1 MSTSRERESEIRR
14 LYFAEH
20 WPVGTIATQ
29 LAAHHDV
36 VKRVLGLLAR
46 RPPAVPRP
54 RLVDPY
60 VELIAETLATYP
72 RLRAT
77 RLHDMLAERGFHG
90 SVRTLR
96 EYVATVRPVP
106 KREAFLQL
114 EPLKGEQAQVD
125 WAYVGKVAVPGGER
139 ALWLFVIVLAWSRA
153 LWAEFVFDTTA
164 HGLCRSLVRAANH
177 FGGSPRQW
185 LFDNAKAVVL
195 ERYGDAARFHPLLV
209 ELSGHY
215 RTKLRLCAVRKPN
228 QKGRVERAIRYMRD
242 RFLAGRTIRSLEGG
256 RRELD
261 AFLADIAGARPH
273 PVLAGRTVADCLVEE
288 RAALLALPE
297 AQPATEVTAP
307 VAVDGYANVRF
318 DTNRYSVP
326 PEHVGSTLTLVADDS
341 SVRVLDG
348 AVEVARHERCWGRR
362 QLREIAAHRQQI
374 LDRKPQARTGAG
386 QARLRAAAPGVDAL
400 FSRWVEDG
408 RNVGSL
414 IARSLK
420 LLDLYG
426 EPVFADAV
434 AEAVRRATADFG
446 ALALLC
452 EQRRASHHTP
462 PPLPLTFG
470 DHVSDRDV
478 IPHNLENY
486 DARKRR
492 DR

>member
-1 MSTSRERESEIRR
+1 MR
-14 LYFAEH
+14 
-20 WPVGTIATQ
+20 
-29 LAAHHDV
+29 
-36 VKRVLGLLAR
+36 
-46 RPPAVPRP
+46 
-54 RLVDPY
+54 
-60 VELIAETLATYP
+60 
-72 RLRAT
+72 
-77 RLHDMLAERGFHG
+77 
-90 SVRTLR
+90 
-96 EYVATVRPVP
+96 
-106 KREAFLQL
+106 
-114 EPLKGEQAQVD
+114 
-125 WAYVGKVAVPGGER
+125 
-139 ALWLFVIVLAWSRA
+139 
-153 LWAEFVFDTTA
+153 
-164 HGLCRSLVRAANH
+164 
-177 FGGSPRQW
+177 
-185 LFDNAKAVVL
+185 KA
-195 ERYGDAARFHPLLV
+195 
-209 ELSGHY
+209 
-215 RTKLRLCAVRKPN
+215 N
-228 QKGRVERAIRYMRD
+228 QKGRVERAIRYLRD

-297 AQPATEVTAP
+297 ATPATEVTAP

-400 FSRWVEDG
+400 FGRWVEDG

-462 PPLPLTFG
+462 PPLPMTFG